1 MKNTA
6 AVAGREG
13 EVGPADGVALPPAL
27 DADGHFSPIGVT
39 LESLI
44 GNTPLVALGRVIADV
59 APVQILAKAEYANPG
74 GSVKDRPALG
84 MILDGEKRGL
94 LTRDKT
100 IIDATSGNTG
110 IAYAMI
116 GARRGY
122 RVKLV
127 IPANA
132 SRERVATLKAYGAE
146 LVLSRPEESTD
157 GAQRLAKQIV
167 AQEPGKYFY
176 PDQYNNPANWRAHFE
191 TTGPEIWRQT
201 NGRITHFVA
210 GVGTSGTFVG
220 VSRRL
225 KELNPAIRC
234 ISMQPDAPLHGMEG
248 LKHMATALVPGIYD
262 PTLADENIEV
272 ATEDAQAMCLRLAR
286 EEGLA
291 VGISAGGNVAAAMQ
305 VARWIKE
312 GGVIVTILCDG
323 AAKYLGEVFWQ
334 EPTGQS
340 GALAAG
346 AVSRPAEKLIE

>member
-6 AVAGREG
+6 AIAGREAG
-13 EVGPADGVALPPAL
+13 SAAL
-27 DADGHFSPIGVT
+27 DGELADARTGAGRALGSD

-44 GNTPLVALGRVIADV
+44 GNTPLVALQRVVADV

-74 GSVKDRPALG
+74 GSVKDRPALA
-84 MILDGEKRGL
+84 MIIDGERRGV

-132 SRERVATLKAYGAE
+132 SKERIATLKAYGAE
-146 LVLSRPEESTD
+146 LVLSAADESTD
-157 GAQRLAKQIV
+157 GSQRLAKQIV
-167 AQEPGKYFY
+167 AQEPQRYFY
-176 PDQYNNPANWRAHFE
+176 PDQYNNPANWRAHYE

-201 NGRITHFVA
+201 EGRITHFVA
-210 GVGTSGTFVG
+210 GVGTSGSFMG
-220 VSRRL
+220 ISRRL
-225 KELNPAIRC
+225 KELNPAIQC

-262 PTLADENIEV
+262 PKLADQNIEV
-272 ATEDAQAMCLRLAR
+272 STEDAQAMCLRLAR

-291 VGISAGGNVAAAMQ
+291 VGISAGGNVAAALQ
-305 VARWIKE
+305 VARSVKN
-312 GGVIVTILCDG
+312 GVIVTILCDG
-323 AAKYLGEVFWQ
+323 AAKYLGEEFWQ
-334 EPTGQS
+334 EPSNTT
-340 GALAAG
+340 A
-346 AVSRPAEKLIE
+346 RPAE

>member
-1 MKNTA
+1 L
-6 AVAGREG
+6 GSR
-13 EVGPADGVALPPAL
+13 
-27 DADGHFSPIGVT
+27 

-44 GNTPLVALGRVIADV
+44 GNTPLVALERVAADV
-59 APVQILAKAEYANPG
+59 APVQVFAKAEFANPG
-74 GSVKDRPALG
+74 GSVKDRPALA

-110 IAYAMI
+110 IAYAML

-122 RVKLV
+122 RVELV

-132 SRERVATLKAYGAE
+132 SRERVATLRAYGAE
-146 LVLSRPEESTD
+146 LVLSAADESTD
-157 GAQRLAKQIV
+157 GAQRLAKKMV
-167 AQEPGKYFY
+167 TQEPGRYFY
-176 PDQYNNPANWRAHFE
+176 PDQYNNPANWRAHYE

-210 GVGTSGTFVG
+210 GVGTSGSFVG
-220 VSRRL
+220 VTRRL

-262 PTLADENIEV
+262 PILADENIEV
-272 ATEDAQAMCLRLAR
+272 ATEDAHAMCLRLAR

-323 AAKYLGEVFWQ
+323 AAKYLGEEFWQ

-340 GALAAG
+340 GASAAG